1 MADSPRDDI
10 KAKLNLETSR
20 IHWHELQT
28 YYARG
33 QVVRV
38 APELDLLDVAAEL
51 TADNK
56 AQFEQWMTSGQVGE
70 VAPDLA
76 RGWYDRNAELW
87 AVVRSEERRVGKECR
102 SRWSPYDDKEKKT
115 KRKEE

>member
-1 MADSPRDDI
+1 MANFPDDL

-20 IHWHELQT
+20 INWHELQT

-38 APELDLLDVAAEL
+38 AAELDLLQVAVEL

-56 AQFEQWMTSGQVGE
+56 PLFEQWMRSGQVGE
-70 VAPDLA
+70 VEPDLA
-76 RGWYDRNAELW
+76 RAWYERNAELW
-87 AVVRSEERRVGKECR
+87 AVVVAPWILVQDRAL
-102 SRWSPYDDKEKKT
+102 
-115 KRKEE
+115 

>member
-1 MADSPRDDI
+1 MAESSRDDI

-20 IHWHELQT
+20 INWHELQT

-38 APELDLLDVAAEL
+38 APELDLLEVAAEL

-56 AQFEQWMTSGQVGE
+56 AQFEQWMQKGQVGDVSPD
-70 VAPDLA
+70 VA
-76 RGWYDRNAELW
+76 RTWYDRNAELW
-87 AVVRSEERRVGKECR
+87 AVVVAPWVLVQDRSGHVLH
-102 SRWSPYDDKEKKT
+102 
-115 KRKEE
+115 

>member
-1 MADSPRDDI
+1 MSSPESPDEI
-10 KAKLNLETSR
+10 KARLNLETSR

-38 APELDLLDVAAEL
+38 AAELDLLNVASEL

-56 AQFEQWMTSGQVGE
+56 AQFEQWMSRGDIGDVS
-70 VAPDLA
+70 PDLA
-76 RGWYDRNAELW
+76 RAWYDRNAELW
-87 AVVRSEERRVGKECR
+87 AVVIAPWVLVQDRSGENLH
-102 SRWSPYDDKEKKT
+102 
-115 KRKEE
+115 

>member
-1 MADSPRDDI
+1 MADSSRDEL

-33 QVVRV
+33 NIVRV
-38 APELDLLDVAAEL
+38 APELDLLEVASEL

-56 AQFEQWMTSGQVGE
+56 TRFQQWMSGDQVGE
-70 VAPDLA
+70 VPADLA
-76 RGWYDRNAELW
+76 RAWYERNAELW
-87 AVVRSEERRVGKECR
+87 AVVVAPWVLVQDRSG
-102 SRWSPYDDKEKKT
+102 PLLH
-115 KRKEE
+115 